1 MIDVPSDWPSDWLG
15 EQQAKLRH
23 AIIDLTE
30 YNRVV
35 PPEKREDVERNIAEL
50 KETIHRELDLLGWLP

>member
-1 MIDVPSDWPSDWLG
+1 MIDVPSDWLG
-15 EQQAKLRH
+15 EQQAKLRR

-50 KETIHRELDLLGWLP
+50 KEIIHRKLDLLGWLP